1 MFLFELYPG
10 IYKRLVRF
18 VELILG
24 DLRRGGIGIVIEI
37 LEAGF
42 GKCRSKPIVITGRQR
57 IEFVVVSASTSDS

>member
-1 MFLFELYPG
+1 MFLFERYPS

-42 GKCRSKPIVITGRQR
+42 GKCRC
-57 IEFVVVSASTSDS
+57 

>member
-24 DLRRGGIGIVIEI
+24 YLRRGGIGIVIEI

-42 GKCRSKPIVITGRQR
+42 SECRSKPIVITGRQR
-57 IEFVVVSASTSDS
+57 IEFMVVAASTSDS